1 MQEEDE
7 LTGAQREMESALGRL
22 RPAAPPIDRDGLM
35 FRAGQA
41 SMRKRGYA
49 WQGLAAGLAV
59 CLGMSLAF
67 RPAVRGTQDL
77 AMAPQ
82 SAEPTQAGWQFPTPP
97 ADSESA
103 PSPRGGYLH
112 LRDMVLA
119 GGIDALP
126 NPAYAGPAER
136 PLTIRS
142 ILDGMRQSP
151 NHRPGSAKS
160 PAWSGQGDDL

>member
-1 MQEEDE
+1 MQEEDA
-7 LTGAQREMESALGRL
+7 LTGAQREMEAALGRL
-22 RPAAPPIDRDGLM
+22 RPSAPRIDRDALM
-35 FRAGQA
+35 FRAGRA
-41 SMRKRGYA
+41 SMRRRGYV

-59 CLGMSLAF
+59 CLGLSLAF

-77 AMAPQ
+77 AMAPRP
-82 SAEPTQAGWQFPTPP
+82 AEPAQTAWQFPTPP
-97 ADSESA
+97 ADAESA
-103 PSPRGGYLH
+103 PSPRGEYLH
-112 LRDMVLA
+112 LRDLVLA

-126 NPAYAGPAER
+126 DPAYTGPAER

-160 PAWSGQGDDL
+160 PAWSGQGDEL